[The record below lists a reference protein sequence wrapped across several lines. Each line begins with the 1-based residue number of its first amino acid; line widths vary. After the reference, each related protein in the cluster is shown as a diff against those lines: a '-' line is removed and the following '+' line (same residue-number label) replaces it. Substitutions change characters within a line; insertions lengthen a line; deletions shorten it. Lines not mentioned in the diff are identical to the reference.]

1 MAVAYGLF
9 NVQERGCLFIDAG
22 VEVYEG
28 MIVGEN
34 ARSAD
39 ITVNV
44 CKKKHLTN
52 TRSSSADEA
61 LRLTPPLLMSLE
73 KSLEFIND
81 DELLEVTPKS
91 LRLRKMILD
100 KDARAKADKNKN
112 RAS

>member
-1 MAVAYGLF
+1 
-9 NVQERGCLFIDAG
+9 D
-22 VEVYEG
+22 
-28 MIVGEN
+28 
-34 ARSAD
+34 D
-39 ITVNV
+39 
-44 CKKKHLTN
+44 
-52 TRSSSADEA
+52 A

-100 KDARAKADKNKN
+100 KDQRAKAEKNKN